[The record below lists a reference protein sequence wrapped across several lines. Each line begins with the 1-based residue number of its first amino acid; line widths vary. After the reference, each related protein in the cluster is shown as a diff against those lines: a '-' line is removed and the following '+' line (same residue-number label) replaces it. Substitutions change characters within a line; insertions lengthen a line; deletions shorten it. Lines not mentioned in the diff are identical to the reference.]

1 MSKAT
6 TEKNEILALSEG
18 EKKEGGGKQSRHSA
32 KDSGISQTL
41 ILENCANRTRLSDA
55 YVETTQLLNLTGG

>member
-18 EKKEGGGKQSRHSA
+18 EKKGGGKQSRHSA

-55 YVETTQLLNLTGG
+55 YVETTQLLNLTGA